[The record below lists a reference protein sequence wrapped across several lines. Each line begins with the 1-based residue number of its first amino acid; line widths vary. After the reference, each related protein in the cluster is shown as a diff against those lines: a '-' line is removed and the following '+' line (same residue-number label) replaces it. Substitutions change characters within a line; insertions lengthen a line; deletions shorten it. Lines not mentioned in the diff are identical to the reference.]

1 MRRATRAGTRQETR
15 GDQGVSVRSF
25 TPIVKASAAHKIGR
39 AHRGQTL
46 LEFAIAAPIFL
57 ALAFAMIDLARYFWV
72 IHAMNYVTNQAGR
85 TAITA
90 TTFPNG
96 NSTNG
101 NYTRQQSIYITA
113 MQTNNGTCGGLL
125 SIGTASPYNPNLSN
139 LHVEYCSYA
148 NTLNS
153 SINSTGGES
162 NLTWTDGAGDY
173 QDLVRV
179 RVDYQFSYI
188 TPFMKLLKSTANG
201 TTTLEVSCVQR
212 NLGNPALYLN
222 P

>member
-1 MRRATRAGTRQETR
+1 
-15 GDQGVSVRSF
+15 
-25 TPIVKASAAHKIGR
+25 
-39 AHRGQTL
+39 
-46 LEFAIAAPIFL
+46 
-57 ALAFAMIDLARYFWV
+57 
-72 IHAMNYVTNQAGR
+72 
-85 TAITA
+85 
-90 TTFPNG
+90 
-96 NSTNG
+96 
-101 NYTRQQSIYITA
+101 
-113 MQTNNGTCGGLL
+113 
-125 SIGTASPYNPNLSN
+125 
-139 LHVEYCSYA
+139 VEYCSYA